1 METTPEDVVVTQ
13 LVTIIDNMS
22 LKVRG
27 ITDCCV
33 PRNAYSPQL
42 YAAVKLSVII
52 LHHLL
57 DF

>member
-1 METTPEDVVVTQ
+1 METTPEDVVITR

-22 LKVRG
+22 LKVRE